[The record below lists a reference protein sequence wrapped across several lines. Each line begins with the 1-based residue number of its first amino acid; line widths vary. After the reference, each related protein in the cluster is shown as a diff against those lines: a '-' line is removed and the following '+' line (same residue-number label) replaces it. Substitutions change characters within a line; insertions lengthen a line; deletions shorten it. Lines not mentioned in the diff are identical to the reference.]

1 LRREDASQITN
12 NHFTPIN
19 QEVVLYAD
27 EQTPSCREIKDK
39 GTETLG
45 LLRESDASGVMRQ
58 GEC

>member
-1 LRREDASQITN
+1 MRREDASQITN

-39 GTETLG
+39 GTLG